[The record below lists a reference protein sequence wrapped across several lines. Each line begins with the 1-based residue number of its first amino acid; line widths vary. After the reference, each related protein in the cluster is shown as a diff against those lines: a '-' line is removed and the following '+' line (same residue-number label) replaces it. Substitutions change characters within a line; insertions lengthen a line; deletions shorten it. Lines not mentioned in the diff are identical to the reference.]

1 MLVKLVL
8 PQAAQLGLTFLK
20 EKPVANNIK
29 FTTSFLRHHTELSRD
44 LWMLSTDTS
53 FDLYDG
59 VKTTL

>member
-20 EKPVANNIK
+20 EKPVANIIK
-29 FTTSFLRHHTELSRD
+29 FTTSFLRHRIELSRY

-59 VKTTL
+59 VKTML